1 MNKLVT
7 RLTSA
12 AAACLVVVAGV
23 AVAQSNDTSGKGTT
37 GPDTGA
43 SPTLP
48 DPNNT
53 MPAAPSSTTT
63 PSSTSSP
70 STVTTPSTG
79 STGTSSYNSG
89 STTSTPSTTDSSTAP
104 ADSTLPARSDR
115 N

>member
-23 AVAQSNDTSGKGTT
+23 AVAQSNDGKGTT

-53 MPAAPSSTTT
+53 MPAAPSTTT
-63 PSSTSSP
+63 SPSSTSSP

-79 STGTSSYNSG
+79 TTGTSSYNSG

>member
-23 AVAQSNDTSGKGTT
+23 AVAQSNDGKGTT

-48 DPNNT
+48 DANNT
-53 MPAAPSSTTT
+53 MPAAPSGTTSPST
-63 PSSTSSP
+63 SSTSTSTP
-70 STVTTPSTG
+70 STVNSNTSTGTTPSTG
-79 STGTSSYNSG
+79 ATGTSSYS
-89 STTSTPSTTDSSTAP
+89 STPSTT
-104 ADSTLPARSDR
+104 DSTLPARSDR

>member
-23 AVAQSNDTSGKGTT
+23 AVAQSNDGKGTT

-53 MPAAPSSTTT
+53 MPAAPSTST
-63 PSSTSSP
+63 SP
-70 STVTTPSTG
+70 STSTPSTATTPSTG
-79 STGTSSYNSG
+79 TTGTSSYNSG

>member
-23 AVAQSNDTSGKGTT
+23 AVAQNDPAGQGTA

-43 SPTLP
+43 TPTLP
-48 DPNNT
+48 NTSNT
-53 MPAAPSSTTT
+53 MPVAPSGTTT
-63 PSSTSSP
+63 TDS
-70 STVTTPSTG
+70 
-79 STGTSSYNSG
+79 
-89 STTSTPSTTDSSTAP
+89 STTSTPSTTTPSTTPSTGATGTSSYDSGTTTTDSS
-104 ADSTLPARSDR
+104 LPARSDR